1 MTRQESAT
9 HTPESSSPRQ
19 CWRQPTTSEVHHA
32 RDSTTYMG
40 GICIVSPHNFLV
52 FVVSTDCTAH
62 TV

>member
-1 MTRQESAT
+1 MTGQESAT
-9 HTPESSSPRQ
+9 HTPVISSPRQ

-32 RDSTTYMG
+32 RDSTTYMRG
-40 GICIVSPHNFLV
+40 MCVVWPHYFLV